1 MTPRYV
7 IADVPK
13 TNTMRMSNC
22 TERPWPFKKLLR
34 ESDIIELLPNLS
46 PDVKVAVL
54 FQFSTCQMVINSTVD
69 LLDIDHFVSRYEDRT
84 IRWQVLSKDI
94 TPDQIQKVTNSIVVR
109 VCA

>member
-1 MTPRYV
+1 MP
-7 IADVPK
+7 
-13 TNTMRMSNC
+13 NC
-22 TERPWPFKKLLR
+22 TERAWPFKKLLR

-94 TPDQIQKVTNSIVVR
+94 TTDQIQKVTNSIVVR